1 MPEAVDGLEL
11 VPHREDLGEVGM
23 CHEVDQLALQAVR
36 VLELVDHDHAKAQ
49 LRRLAD
55 LGVVTEQVARGELEI
70 LEVDRRLAPLRG
82 GVLGR
87 EALEQLLQQVAVV
100 RGELLERGPLGR
112 LARRLERRGANAACR
127 ERAEI
132 DELLRKGARGCDPQR
147 LAGVASL
154 GIRRGRIA
162 LEQLCLGAKTREGV
176 VDART
181 LAELEHERSTRGAER
196 LVDAREH
203 PPQAVC
209 AVGRE
214 QSEPLGLFA
223 GAERFERTRERL
235 AAQHHRACIHELPE
249 ARVEAGRERMRAQK
263 PVAEAVNRGDPRR
276 VELTGEVGPPA
287 LAQRGSDARAE
298 LTRSLPRVGDD
309 QDRVHVD
316 AALADGTHVALDEH
330 RRLAGAGASRDE
342 HRPLRLDRSELVIVE

>member
-1 MPEAVDGLEL
+1 MDWNSSPTVKTSVRSGCATRSINSHCRRFVSWNSSTMTMRKRSCVASRTSASSRSRSRAASWRSSKSTADSRRFAAAYSVAKRSSSSCSRSRSCAASSSSAARSAALRADSNAAARTPRVANALRSTSFSGREPAVATRSAS
-11 VPHREDLGEVGM
+11 P
-23 CHEVDQLALQAVR
+23 A
-36 VLELVDHDHAKAQ
+36 
-49 LRRLAD
+49 LRRCVSVAD
-55 LGVVTEQVARGELEI
+55 GSPV
-70 LEVDRRLAPLRG
+70 
-82 GVLGR
+82 
-87 EALEQLLQQVAVV
+87 
-100 RGELLERGPLGR
+100 
-112 LARRLERRGANAACR
+112 
-127 ERAEI
+127 
-132 DELLRKGARGCDPQR
+132 
-147 LAGVASL
+147 
-154 GIRRGRIA
+154 
-162 LEQLCLGAKTREGV
+162 EQLCLGAKTREGV